1 MMGEI
6 FCTAAVKTARFHEIA
21 IALSRSQRTHFVSLS
36 SLLEGR
42 VDIKGEIL
50 LRHNMSE
57 IIFSRFRCVSL
68 SFTLTSVPTNHCFH
82 FFLDGCRILTE
93 YPTYGSVTCSCKLS
107 PNGIENL
114 NASNPLVRLLHY
126 GSHGHLR
133 LLVRQRR
140 VTLST
145 LSQ

>member
-93 YPTYGSVTCSCKLS
+93 YPTLRFCHFFMQTLTEWYRKFKCVQPSGSPPSLESLT
-107 PNGIENL
+107 
-114 NASNPLVRLLHY
+114 R
-126 GSHGHLR
+126 
-133 LLVRQRR
+133 
-140 VTLST
+140 
-145 LSQ
+145 SQHVVSIGFAIISGVVV